1 MTAKERIGGVVVNF
15 SSIENSKF
23 KVAIYIRLSRE
34 DGENGESESIGNQ
47 RDIIMRYIKEN
58 NLQFIDEYVDDGVSG
73 TTFERSGFQR
83 MISDIEQ
90 KRINMVITK
99 DLSRL
104 GREYIQ
110 TGYYI
115 ENYFPE
121 HMVRYVAINDGI
133 DTFSNSTSN
142 DVTPFKS
149 IMNDMYAK
157 DISKKVRSVIKE
169 KQKKGEYMCTIPP
182 YGYKKDI
189 SQKNHL
195 VIDENVVYVVKDI
208 FKMYLDGNSVY
219 KIRDYLNNNKIQ
231 SPSGYVK
238 NLSEIKKWNSVTIL
252 NILAN
257 KAYIGTTVSN
267 KRTNI
272 SYKSKKRIK
281 VPEKEYIITENT
293 HEAIIEKEDFEKVQF
308 LLAKKSINKK
318 NKHEYLFRGLIKCK
332 TCHSNLE
339 VGAKLTAYGK
349 PIKNP
354 IPYITCRNSKKGIC
368 PPQHLNYNKFEKEVL
383 QYLKDFLML
392 YTDKSRLEKIYKK
405 YKFSKNNNVSKYEK
419 ELKQIDSR
427 INTLTNQ
434 IDSIYFDKLNHIIS
448 ENDYFRYTNKIIGER
463 DILESQKKEIVKLIN
478 NTKEKQDI
486 GSKEEMEKLINEF
499 LNNTSKKSLYMLID
513 NIEIDENKNVFINF
527 AFSSL
532 NETVKYINGEV
543 EVKDLLKQA

>member
-15 SSIENSKF
+15 SSIENSNF

-34 DGENGESESIGNQ
+34 DGDKQESESIGNQ

-133 DTFSNSTSN
+133 DTFSNCTSN

-169 KQKKGEYMCTIPP
+169 KQKKGEYMCTVAP

-195 VIDENVVYVVKDI
+195 VVDENVVYVVRDI
-208 FKMYLDGNSVY
+208 FKMYLDGSSVY
-219 KIRDYLNNNKIQ
+219 KIRDYLNSNKIQ
-231 SPSGYVK
+231 SPSGYAK
-238 NLSEIKKWNSVTIL
+238 NLKEIKKWNSVTIL

-339 VGAKLTAYGK
+339 VGAKITAYGK
-349 PIKNP
+349 QIKNP

-405 YKFSKNNNVSKYEK
+405 YKVSKSNNVSKYEK
-419 ELKQIDSR
+419 ELRQIDNR
-427 INTLTNQ
+427 ISTLTNQ
-434 IDSIYFDKLNHIIS
+434 IDNIYFDKLNHIIS

-486 GSKEEMEKLINEF
+486 GSKEEMEKVINEF

-513 NIEIDENKNVFINF
+513 DIEIDENKNVFINF
-527 AFSSL
+527 AFRSL

-543 EVKDLLKQA
+543 EVKDLLKQE

>member
-1 MTAKERIGGVVVNF
+1 MNF

-90 KRINMVITK
+90 QRVNMVITK

-110 TGYYI
+110 TGYYL

-133 DTFSNSTSN
+133 DTFSNSTNN

-169 KQKKGEYMCTIPP
+169 KQKKGEYMCTVPP

-195 VIDENVVYVVKDI
+195 IVDENVVYVVRDI

-219 KIRDYLNNNKIQ
+219 KIRDYLNTNKIQ
-231 SPSGYVK
+231 SPSGYDK
-238 NLSEIKKWNSVTIL
+238 NLTEIKKWNSVTIL

-257 KAYIGTTVSN
+257 RAYIGTTVSN

-293 HEAIIEKEDFEKVQF
+293 HEAIIDKEDFERVQF

-318 NKHEYLFRGLIKCK
+318 NKHDYLFRGLIKCK

-368 PPQHLNYNKFEKEVL
+368 PPQHLNYNKFEKKVL
-383 QYLKDFLML
+383 QFLKDFLML
-392 YTDKSRLEKIYKK
+392 YTDKSTLEKIYKR
-405 YKFSKNNNVSKYEK
+405 YKASKNNNVSKYEK
-419 ELKQIDSR
+419 ELRQIDTR

-486 GSKEEMEKLINEF
+486 GTKEEMEKLINEF
-499 LNNTSKKSLYMLID
+499 LNSTSKKSLYMLID
-513 NIEIDENKNVFINF
+513 NIEIDENKNVYINF
-527 AFSSL
+527 AFSKL
-532 NETVKYINGEV
+532 NETVKYINEEV
-543 EVKDLLKQA
+543 DVKNIKKHL

>member
-1 MTAKERIGGVVVNF
+1 MNF
-15 SSIENSKF
+15 SSIENSNF

-169 KQKKGEYMCTIPP
+169 KQKKGEYMCTVPP
-182 YGYKKDI
+182 FGYKKDI

-195 VIDENVVYVVKDI
+195 VIDENVAYVVRDI

-219 KIRDYLNNNKIQ
+219 KIRDYLNNQNIQ
-231 SPSGYVK
+231 SPGGYAK
-238 NLSEIKKWNSVTIL
+238 KITEIKKWNSVTIL

-293 HEAIIEKEDFEKVQF
+293 HELIIDKEDFERVQF

-349 PIKNP
+349 QIKNP

-383 QYLKDFLML
+383 QYLKEFLML

-463 DILESQKKEIVKLIN
+463 DALQNQRREIIKLIN

-532 NETVKYINGEV
+532 NETVKYINEDV
-543 EVKDLLKQA
+543 DVKDLLKQA

>member
-1 MTAKERIGGVVVNF
+1 MNF

-90 KRINMVITK
+90 QRVNMVITK

-110 TGYYI
+110 TGYYL

-133 DTFSNSTSN
+133 DTFSNSTNN

-169 KQKKGEYMCTIPP
+169 KQKKGEYMCTVPP

-195 VIDENVVYVVKDI
+195 IVDENVVYVVRDI

-219 KIRDYLNNNKIQ
+219 KIRDYLNTNKIQ
-231 SPSGYVK
+231 SPSGYDK
-238 NLSEIKKWNSVTIL
+238 NLTEIKKWNSVTIL

-257 KAYIGTTVSN
+257 RAYIGTTVSN

-293 HEAIIEKEDFEKVQF
+293 HEAIIDKEDFERVQF

-318 NKHEYLFRGLIKCK
+318 NKHDYLFRGLIKCK

-368 PPQHLNYNKFEKEVL
+368 PPQHLNYNKFEKKVL
-383 QYLKDFLML
+383 QFLKDFLML
-392 YTDKSRLEKIYKK
+392 YTDKSTLEKIYKR
-405 YKFSKNNNVSKYEK
+405 YKASKNNNVSKYEK
-419 ELKQIDSR
+419 ELRQIDTR

-486 GSKEEMEKLINEF
+486 GTKEEMEKLINEF
-499 LNNTSKKSLYMLID
+499 LNSTSKKSLYMLID
-513 NIEIDENKNVFINF
+513 NIEIDEDKNVYINF
-527 AFSSL
+527 AFSKL
-532 NETVKYINGEV
+532 NETVKYINEEV
-543 EVKDLLKQA
+543 DVKNIKKHL

>member
-1 MTAKERIGGVVVNF
+1 MNF

-34 DGENGESESIGNQ
+34 DGDKQESESIGNQ

-110 TGYYI
+110 TGYYL

-121 HMVRYVAINDGI
+121 HMIRYVAINDGI

-169 KQKKGEYMCTIPP
+169 KQKKGEYMCTVPP
-182 YGYKKDI
+182 FGYKKDI
-189 SQKNHL
+189 TQKNHL
-195 VIDENVVYVVKDI
+195 VIDENVAYVVRDI
-208 FKMYLDGNSVY
+208 FRMYLEGNSVY
-219 KIRDYLNNNKIQ
+219 KVRDYLNNQNIQ
-231 SPSGYVK
+231 SPSGYAK
-238 NLSEIKKWNSVTIL
+238 NITEIKKWNSVTIL

-281 VPEKEYIITENT
+281 VPEREYIITENT
-293 HEAIIEKEDFEKVQF
+293 HEAIIDKEDFERVQF

-318 NKHEYLFRGLIKCK
+318 VKHEYLFRGLIKCK

-349 PIKNP
+349 QIKNP

-383 QYLKDFLML
+383 QYLKEFLLL

-463 DILESQKKEIVKLIN
+463 DALESQKKEIVKLIN
-478 NTKEKQDI
+478 NTKDKQDI
-486 GSKEEMEKLINEF
+486 GTKEEMEKVINEF

-527 AFSSL
+527 AFSKL
-532 NETVKYINGEV
+532 NETVKFLNEEI
-543 EVKDLLKQA
+543 EVKDLLKQK

>member
-1 MTAKERIGGVVVNF
+1 MDF
-15 SSIENSKF
+15 SSIENSNF

-169 KQKKGEYMCTIPP
+169 KQKKGEYMCTVPP

-195 VIDENVVYVVKDI
+195 VVDENVSYIVRDI

-219 KIRDYLNNNKIQ
+219 KIRDYLNNQNIQ

-238 NLSEIKKWNSVTIL
+238 KITEIKKWNSVTIL

-349 PIKNP
+349 QIKNP

-383 QYLKDFLML
+383 QYLKEFLML

-405 YKFSKNNNVSKYEK
+405 YKARKNNNISKYEK
-419 ELKQIDSR
+419 ELRQINNR
-427 INTLTNQ
+427 ISTLTNQ

-463 DILESQKKEIVKLIN
+463 DILESQKKEIVKQIN

-527 AFSSL
+527 AFSKL
-532 NETVKYINGEV
+532 NETVKYINEEV

>member
-15 SSIENSKF
+15 SSIENSNF

-34 DGENGESESIGNQ
+34 DGDKQESESIGNQ

-133 DTFSNSTSN
+133 DTFSNCTSN

-169 KQKKGEYMCTIPP
+169 KQKKGEYMCTVPP

-195 VIDENVVYVVKDI
+195 IVDENVVYVVRDI

-219 KIRDYLNNNKIQ
+219 KIRDYLNTNKIQ
-231 SPSGYVK
+231 SPSGYDK
-238 NLSEIKKWNSVTIL
+238 NLTEIKKWNSVTIL

-257 KAYIGTTVSN
+257 RAYIGTTVSN

-293 HEAIIEKEDFEKVQF
+293 HEAIIDKEDFERVQF

-318 NKHEYLFRGLIKCK
+318 NKHDYLFRGLIKCK

-368 PPQHLNYNKFEKEVL
+368 PPQHLNYNKFEKKVL
-383 QYLKDFLML
+383 QFLKDFLML
-392 YTDKSRLEKIYKK
+392 YTDKSTLEKIYKR
-405 YKFSKNNNVSKYEK
+405 YKASKNNNVSKYEK
-419 ELKQIDSR
+419 ELRQIDTR

-486 GSKEEMEKLINEF
+486 GTKEEMEKLINEF
-499 LNNTSKKSLYMLID
+499 LNSTSKKSLYMLID
-513 NIEIDENKNVFINF
+513 NIEIDEDKNVYINF
-527 AFSSL
+527 AFSKL
-532 NETVKYINGEV
+532 NETVKYINEEV
-543 EVKDLLKQA
+543 DVKNIKKYL

>member
-1 MTAKERIGGVVVNF
+1 MDF
-15 SSIENSKF
+15 SSIENSNF

-133 DTFSNSTSN
+133 DTFLDSTSN

-169 KQKKGEYMCTIPP
+169 KQKKGEYMCTVPP

-195 VIDENVVYVVKDI
+195 VVDENVSYIVRDI

-219 KIRDYLNNNKIQ
+219 KIRDYLNNQNIQ

-238 NLSEIKKWNSVTIL
+238 KITEIKKWNSVTIL

-293 HEAIIEKEDFEKVQF
+293 HEAIIDKEDFEKVQF

-339 VGAKLTAYGK
+339 VGAKLNAYGK
-349 PIKNP
+349 KIKNP

-383 QYLKDFLML
+383 QYLKEFLML

-405 YKFSKNNNVSKYEK
+405 YKARKNNNISKYEK
-419 ELKQIDSR
+419 ELRQINNR
-427 INTLTNQ
+427 ISTLTNQ

-463 DILESQKKEIVKLIN
+463 DILESQKKEIVKQIN

-527 AFSSL
+527 AFSKL
-532 NETVKYINGEV
+532 NETVKYINEEV

>member
-1 MTAKERIGGVVVNF
+1 MNF
-15 SSIENSKF
+15 SSIENSNF

-34 DGENGESESIGNQ
+34 DGDKQESESIGNQ

-73 TTFERSGFQR
+73 TTFERQGFRR

-169 KQKKGEYMCTIPP
+169 KQKKGEYMCTVPP
-182 YGYKKDI
+182 FGYKKDI

-195 VIDENVVYVVKDI
+195 IVDENVVYVVRDI

-219 KIRDYLNNNKIQ
+219 RIRDYLNTNKIQ
-231 SPSGYVK
+231 SPSGYAK
-238 NLSEIKKWNSVTIL
+238 NLTEIKKWNSVTIL

-281 VPEKEYIITENT
+281 VLEKEYIITENT
-293 HEAIIEKEDFEKVQF
+293 HEAIIDKEDFEKVQF

-339 VGAKLTAYGK
+339 VGAKLNAYGK
-349 PIKNP
+349 KIKNP

-405 YKFSKNNNVSKYEK
+405 YKASKNNNISKYEK
-419 ELKQIDSR
+419 ELRQVDSR
-427 INTLTNQ
+427 ISTLSNQ

-448 ENDYFRYTNKIIGER
+448 ENDYFRYTNKIIAER
-463 DILESQKKEIVKLIN
+463 EGLESQKKEIVKLIN

-486 GSKEEMEKLINEF
+486 GSKEEMEKVINEF

-527 AFSSL
+527 AFSKL

-543 EVKDLLKQA
+543 DVKDLLK

>member
-15 SSIENSKF
+15 SSIENSNF

-34 DGENGESESIGNQ
+34 DGDKQESESIGNQ

-73 TTFERSGFQR
+73 TTFERQGFQR

-169 KQKKGEYMCTIPP
+169 KQKKGEYMCTVPP

-195 VIDENVVYVVKDI
+195 VVDENVVYVVKDI

-219 KIRDYLNNNKIQ
+219 KIRDYLNNQNIQ
-231 SPSGYVK
+231 SPSGYAK
-238 NLSEIKKWNSVTIL
+238 NLTETKKWNSVTIL

-281 VPEKEYIITENT
+281 VPKKEYIITENT
-293 HEAIIEKEDFEKVQF
+293 HEAIIDKEDFEKVQF

-349 PIKNP
+349 QIKNP

-368 PPQHLNYNKFEKEVL
+368 PSQHLNYNKFEKEVL

-405 YKFSKNNNVSKYEK
+405 YKASKNNNISKYEK
-419 ELKQIDSR
+419 KLRQIDSR
-427 INTLTNQ
+427 INTLSNQ
-434 IDSIYFDKLNHIIS
+434 IDSIYFDKLNRIIS
-448 ENDYFRYTNKIIGER
+448 ENDYFRYTNKIIAER
-463 DILESQKKEIVKLIN
+463 ESLENQKGEIVKLIN

-486 GSKEEMEKLINEF
+486 GSKEEMEKVINEF

>member
-1 MTAKERIGGVVVNF
+1 MNF

-73 TTFERSGFQR
+73 TKFERSVFQR

-90 KRINMVITK
+90 QRVNMVITK

-110 TGYYI
+110 TGYYL

-133 DTFSNSTSN
+133 DTFSNSTNN

-169 KQKKGEYMCTIPP
+169 KQKKGEYMCTVPP

-195 VIDENVVYVVKDI
+195 IVDENVVYVVRDI

-219 KIRDYLNNNKIQ
+219 KIRDYLNTNKIQ
-231 SPSGYVK
+231 SPSGYDK
-238 NLSEIKKWNSVTIL
+238 NLTEIKKWNSVTIL

-257 KAYIGTTVSN
+257 RAYIGTTVSN

-293 HEAIIEKEDFEKVQF
+293 HEAIIDKEDFERVQF

-318 NKHEYLFRGLIKCK
+318 NKHDYLFRGLIKCK

-368 PPQHLNYNKFEKEVL
+368 PPQHLNYNKFEKKVL
-383 QYLKDFLML
+383 QFLKDFLML
-392 YTDKSRLEKIYKK
+392 YTDKSTLEKIYKR
-405 YKFSKNNNVSKYEK
+405 YKASKNNNVSKYEK
-419 ELKQIDSR
+419 ELRQIDTR

-486 GSKEEMEKLINEF
+486 GTKEEMEKLINEF
-499 LNNTSKKSLYMLID
+499 LNSTSKKSLYMLID
-513 NIEIDENKNVFINF
+513 NIEIDENKNVYINF
-527 AFSSL
+527 AFSKL
-532 NETVKYINGEV
+532 NETIKYINEEV
-543 EVKDLLKQA
+543 DVKNIKKHL

>member
-1 MTAKERIGGVVVNF
+1 MNF

-90 KRINMVITK
+90 QRVNMVITK

-110 TGYYI
+110 TGYYL

-133 DTFSNSTSN
+133 DTFSNSTNN

-169 KQKKGEYMCTIPP
+169 KQKKGEYMCTVPP

-195 VIDENVVYVVKDI
+195 IVDENVVYVVRDI

-219 KIRDYLNNNKIQ
+219 KIRDYLNTNKIQ
-231 SPSGYVK
+231 SPSGYDK
-238 NLSEIKKWNSVTIL
+238 NLTEIKKWNSVTIL

-257 KAYIGTTVSN
+257 RAYIGTTVSN

-293 HEAIIEKEDFEKVQF
+293 HEAIIDKEDFERVQF

-318 NKHEYLFRGLIKCK
+318 NKHDYLFRGLIKCK

-368 PPQHLNYNKFEKEVL
+368 PPQHLNYNKFEKKVL
-383 QYLKDFLML
+383 QFLKDFLML
-392 YTDKSRLEKIYKK
+392 YTDKSTLEKIYKR
-405 YKFSKNNNVSKYEK
+405 YKASKNNNVSKYEK
-419 ELKQIDSR
+419 ELRQIDTR

-486 GSKEEMEKLINEF
+486 GTKEKMEKLINEF
-499 LNNTSKKSLYMLID
+499 LNSTSKKSLYMLID
-513 NIEIDENKNVFINF
+513 NIEIDENKNVYINF
-527 AFSSL
+527 AFSKL
-532 NETVKYINGEV
+532 NETVKYINEEV
-543 EVKDLLKQA
+543 DVKNIKKHL

>member
-15 SSIENSKF
+15 SSIESSNF

-121 HMVRYVAINDGI
+121 HMIRYVAINDGI

-169 KQKKGEYMCTIPP
+169 KQKKGEYMCTVPP

-189 SQKNHL
+189 LQKNHL
-195 VIDENVVYVVKDI
+195 IVDENVVYVVRDI
-208 FKMYLDGNSVY
+208 FKMYLDGSSVY
-219 KIRDYLNNNKIQ
+219 KIRDYLNSNKIQ
-231 SPSGYVK
+231 SPSGYAK
-238 NLSEIKKWNSVTIL
+238 ELTEIKKWNSVTIL

-281 VPEKEYIITENT
+281 VPEKEYIITQNT

-308 LLAKKSINKK
+308 LLDKKSINKK

-339 VGAKLTAYGK
+339 VGAKLTANGK
-349 PIKNP
+349 KIKNP
-354 IPYITCRNSKKGIC
+354 IPYITCRNSKKGMC
-368 PPQHLNYNKFEKEVL
+368 KPQHLNYNKFEKEVL
-383 QYLKDFLML
+383 QYLKEFLLL
-392 YTDKSRLEKIYKK
+392 YTDKSSLEKIYKK
-405 YKFSKNNNVSKYEK
+405 YKTSKNNNVSKYEK
-419 ELKQIDSR
+419 ELRQIDNR
-427 INTLTNQ
+427 ISTLTNQ

-463 DILESQKKEIVKLIN
+463 DALESKKKEIVKLIK

-486 GSKEEMEKLINEF
+486 GSKEEMEKVINEF

-513 NIEIDENKNVFINF
+513 NIEIDENKNVYINF
-527 AFSSL
+527 AFRNL

-543 EVKDLLKQA
+543 DVKDLLK

>member
-1 MTAKERIGGVVVNF
+1 
-15 SSIENSKF
+15 
-23 KVAIYIRLSRE
+23 
-34 DGENGESESIGNQ
+34 
-47 RDIIMRYIKEN
+47 
-58 NLQFIDEYVDDGVSG
+58 
-73 TTFERSGFQR
+73 
-83 MISDIEQ
+83 
-90 KRINMVITK
+90 
-99 DLSRL
+99 
-104 GREYIQ
+104 
-110 TGYYI
+110 
-115 ENYFPE
+115 
-121 HMVRYVAINDGI
+121 
-133 DTFSNSTSN
+133 
-142 DVTPFKS
+142 
-149 IMNDMYAK
+149 
-157 DISKKVRSVIKE
+157 
-169 KQKKGEYMCTIPP
+169 MCTVPP

-195 VIDENVVYVVKDI
+195 VVDENVSYIVRDI

-219 KIRDYLNNNKIQ
+219 KIRDYLNNQNIQ

-238 NLSEIKKWNSVTIL
+238 KITEIKKWNSVTIL

-293 HEAIIEKEDFEKVQF
+293 HEAIIDKEDFEKVQF

-339 VGAKLTAYGK
+339 VGAKLNAYGK
-349 PIKNP
+349 KIKNP

-383 QYLKDFLML
+383 QYLKEFLML

-405 YKFSKNNNVSKYEK
+405 YKARKNNNISKYEK
-419 ELKQIDSR
+419 ELRQINNR
-427 INTLTNQ
+427 ISTLTNQ

-463 DILESQKKEIVKLIN
+463 DILESQKKEIVKQIN

-527 AFSSL
+527 AFSKL
-532 NETVKYINGEV
+532 NETVKYINEEV

>member
-1 MTAKERIGGVVVNF
+1 MTAKESKGGELVNF
-15 SSIENSKF
+15 SSIEISNF

-34 DGENGESESIGNQ
+34 DGDKQESESIGNQ

-73 TTFERSGFQR
+73 TTFERQGFQR

-110 TGYYI
+110 TGYYL

-169 KQKKGEYMCTIPP
+169 KQKKGEYMCTVPP

-189 SQKNHL
+189 LQKNHL

-208 FKMYLDGNSVY
+208 FKMYLDGNSVH
-219 KIRDYLNNNKIQ
+219 KIRDYLNNQNIQ
-231 SPSGYVK
+231 SPSGYAK
-238 NLSEIKKWNSVTIL
+238 NLTEIKKWNSVTIL

-293 HEAIIEKEDFEKVQF
+293 HEAIIDKEDFEKVQF

-339 VGAKLTAYGK
+339 VGAKLTTYGK

-354 IPYITCRNSKKGIC
+354 IPYITCRHSKKGIC

-383 QYLKDFLML
+383 QYLKEFLLL
-392 YTDKSRLEKIYKK
+392 YTDKSRLEKIYKR
-405 YKFSKNNNVSKYEK
+405 YKSSKNNSISKYEK
-419 ELKQIDSR
+419 ELRQIDSR
-427 INTLTNQ
+427 INTLSNQ

-463 DILESQKKEIVKLIN
+463 DILESQKKEIAKLIN

-486 GSKEEMEKLINEF
+486 GSKEEMEKVINEF

-513 NIEIDENKNVFINF
+513 NIEIDENKNVYINF
-527 AFSSL
+527 AFNKL
-532 NETVKYINGEV
+532 NETVKYINEEV
-543 EVKDLLKQA
+543 DIKDLLKQA

>member
-15 SSIENSKF
+15 SSIENSNF

-34 DGENGESESIGNQ
+34 DGDKQESESIGNQ

-133 DTFSNSTSN
+133 DTFSNCTSN

-169 KQKKGEYMCTIPP
+169 KQKKGEYMCTVAP

-195 VIDENVVYVVKDI
+195 VVDENVVYVVRDI
-208 FKMYLDGNSVY
+208 FKMYLDGSSVY
-219 KIRDYLNNNKIQ
+219 KIRDYLNSNKIQ
-231 SPSGYVK
+231 SPSGYAK
-238 NLSEIKKWNSVTIL
+238 NLKEIKKWNSVTIL

-339 VGAKLTAYGK
+339 VGAKITAYGK
-349 PIKNP
+349 QIKNP

-405 YKFSKNNNVSKYEK
+405 YKVSKSNNVSKYEK
-419 ELKQIDSR
+419 ELRQIDNR
-427 INTLTNQ
+427 ISTLTNQ
-434 IDSIYFDKLNHIIS
+434 IDNIYFDKLNHIIS

-486 GSKEEMEKLINEF
+486 GSKEEMEKVINEF
-499 LNNTSKKSLYMLID
+499 VNNTSKKSLYMLID
-513 NIEIDENKNVFINF
+513 DIEIDENKNVFINF
-527 AFSSL
+527 AFRSL

-543 EVKDLLKQA
+543 EVKDLLKQE

>member
-1 MTAKERIGGVVVNF
+1 MNF

-90 KRINMVITK
+90 QRVNMVITK

-110 TGYYI
+110 TGYYL

-133 DTFSNSTSN
+133 DTFSNSTNN

-169 KQKKGEYMCTIPP
+169 KQKKGEYMCTVPP

-195 VIDENVVYVVKDI
+195 IVDENVVYVVRDI

-219 KIRDYLNNNKIQ
+219 KIRDYLNTNKIQ
-231 SPSGYVK
+231 SPSGYDK
-238 NLSEIKKWNSVTIL
+238 NLTEIKKWNSVTIL

-257 KAYIGTTVSN
+257 RAYIGTTVSN

-293 HEAIIEKEDFEKVQF
+293 HEAIIDKEDFERVQF

-318 NKHEYLFRGLIKCK
+318 NKHDYLFRGLIKCK

-368 PPQHLNYNKFEKEVL
+368 PPQHLNYNKFEKKVL
-383 QYLKDFLML
+383 QFLKDFLML

-405 YKFSKNNNVSKYEK
+405 YKVSKSNNVSKYEK
-419 ELKQIDSR
+419 ELRQIDTR

-486 GSKEEMEKLINEF
+486 GTKEEMEKLINEF
-499 LNNTSKKSLYMLID
+499 LNSTSKKSLYMLID
-513 NIEIDENKNVFINF
+513 NIEIDEDKNVYINF
-527 AFSSL
+527 AFSKL
-532 NETVKYINGEV
+532 NETVKYINEEV
-543 EVKDLLKQA
+543 DVKNIKKYL

>member
-1 MTAKERIGGVVVNF
+1 MDF
-15 SSIENSKF
+15 SSIENSNF

-133 DTFSNSTSN
+133 DTFLDSTSN

-169 KQKKGEYMCTIPP
+169 KQKKGEYMCTVPP

-195 VIDENVVYVVKDI
+195 VVDENVSYIVRDI

-219 KIRDYLNNNKIQ
+219 KIRDYLNNQNIQ

-238 NLSEIKKWNSVTIL
+238 KITEIKKWNSVTIL

-293 HEAIIEKEDFEKVQF
+293 HEAIIDKEDFEKVQF

-339 VGAKLTAYGK
+339 VGAKLNAYGK
-349 PIKNP
+349 KIKNP

-383 QYLKDFLML
+383 QYLKEFLML

-405 YKFSKNNNVSKYEK
+405 YKARKNNNISKYEK
-419 ELKQIDSR
+419 ELRQINNR
-427 INTLTNQ
+427 ISTLTNQ

-463 DILESQKKEIVKLIN
+463 DILESQKKEIVKQIN

-527 AFSSL
+527 AFNKL

-543 EVKDLLKQA
+543 EVKDLLKKE

>member
-15 SSIENSKF
+15 SSIENSNF

-34 DGENGESESIGNQ
+34 DGDKQESESIGNQ

-73 TTFERSGFQR
+73 TTFERQGFQR

-90 KRINMVITK
+90 KKINMVITK

-169 KQKKGEYMCTIPP
+169 KQKKGEYMCTVPP

-195 VIDENVVYVVKDI
+195 VVDENVVYVVRDI
-208 FKMYLDGNSVY
+208 FKMYLDGSSVY
-219 KIRDYLNNNKIQ
+219 KIRDYLNSNKIQ
-231 SPSGYVK
+231 SPSGYAK
-238 NLSEIKKWNSVTIL
+238 NLKEIKKWNSVTIL

-339 VGAKLTAYGK
+339 VGAKITAYGK
-349 PIKNP
+349 QIKNP

-383 QYLKDFLML
+383 QYLKEFLLL
-392 YTDKSRLEKIYKK
+392 YTDKNRLEKLYKK
-405 YKFSKNNNVSKYEK
+405 YKASKNNNISKYEK
-419 ELKQIDSR
+419 ELRQLDNR
-427 INTLTNQ
+427 ISTLTNQ

-463 DILESQKKEIVKLIN
+463 DILESQKKEIIILIN
-478 NTKEKQDI
+478 NTKDKQDI
-486 GSKEEMEKLINEF
+486 GSKEEMEKVINEF

-527 AFSSL
+527 AFNKL
-532 NETVKYINGEV
+532 NETVEYINGEV

>member
-1 MTAKERIGGVVVNF
+1 MNF

-90 KRINMVITK
+90 QRVNMVITK

-110 TGYYI
+110 TGYYL

-133 DTFSNSTSN
+133 DTFSNSTNN

-169 KQKKGEYMCTIPP
+169 KQKKGEYMCTVPP

-195 VIDENVVYVVKDI
+195 IVDENVVYVVRDI

-219 KIRDYLNNNKIQ
+219 KIRDYLNTNKIQ
-231 SPSGYVK
+231 SPSGYDK
-238 NLSEIKKWNSVTIL
+238 NLTEIKKWNSVTIL

-257 KAYIGTTVSN
+257 RAYIGTTVSN

-293 HEAIIEKEDFEKVQF
+293 HEAIIDKEDFERVQF

-318 NKHEYLFRGLIKCK
+318 NKHDYLFRGLIKCK

-368 PPQHLNYNKFEKEVL
+368 PPQHLNYNKFEKKVL
-383 QYLKDFLML
+383 QFLKDFLML
-392 YTDKSRLEKIYKK
+392 YTDKSTLEKIYKR
-405 YKFSKNNNVSKYEK
+405 YKASKNNNVSKYEK
-419 ELKQIDSR
+419 ELRQIDTR

-486 GSKEEMEKLINEF
+486 GTKEEMEKLINEF
-499 LNNTSKKSLYMLID
+499 LNSTSKKSLYMLID
-513 NIEIDENKNVFINF
+513 NIEIDEDKNVYINF
-527 AFSSL
+527 AFSKL
-532 NETVKYINGEV
+532 NETVKYINEEV
-543 EVKDLLKQA
+543 DVKNIKKYL